1 MASKFHPLYS
11 GVWTDP
17 HLEGASFE
25 CHAFFAWLF
34 SNDHVRPSGIYRVT
48 DAQIA
53 AETGLSLSRVRAY
66 CQDLAQRR
74 RIVRDGAWVFV
85 CGYLKR
91 QPNHKN
97 LLKAAQSDVM
107 ACTSALILEA
117 FQQKYPL
124 YSRWSVDRLATV
136 SPTVGQPMNEVRPS
150 EQCSAVQ
157 SNAEQ
162 CSAVNHRP
170 SSLLSSSK
178 EPEPGDYRAAVERL
192 GARVK
197 GQA

>member
-48 DAQIA
+48 DAQVA
-53 AETGLSLSRVRAY
+53 VETGLRLSRVRAY

-74 RIVRDGAWVFV
+74 RIVRDVAWVFV

-97 LLKAAQSDVM
+97 LLKAAQADVM
-107 ACTSALILEA
+107 ACTSVPILEA

-124 YSRWSVDRLATV
+124 YRQWSVDRLATV
-136 SPTVGQPMNEVRPS
+136 TPTVGQPMNETRPQS
-150 EQCSAVQ
+150 SAVQ
-157 SNAEQ
+157 SIAEQ
-162 CSAVNHRP
+162 CSAVDHRI
-170 SSLLSSSK
+170 SLSRSEQPTK
-178 EPEPGDYRAAVERL
+178 GDFAAVVERL
-192 GARVK
+192 GAK
-197 GQA
+197 LKEQA